1 MLSEDKNAGTA
12 DAPVAA
18 RGRAAN
24 VALWV
29 AQVLLA
35 LAFGVV
41 GINKLGGL
49 QPKVVEEFAQI
60 GFGQWFRYLTGVLE
74 LAGAIGLLIPRLSGL
89 AALGLAGVM
98 AGAVLAH
105 LFVLPPPAAL
115 AAVPAFLGAVFVL
128 IAWGRWPGT
137 KALLGKRGR

>member
-49 QPKVVEEFAQI
+49 QPKVVEEFALI

-74 LAGAIGLLIPRLSGL
+74 LAG
-89 AALGLAGVM
+89 VM
-98 AGAVLAH
+98 ASAVLAH